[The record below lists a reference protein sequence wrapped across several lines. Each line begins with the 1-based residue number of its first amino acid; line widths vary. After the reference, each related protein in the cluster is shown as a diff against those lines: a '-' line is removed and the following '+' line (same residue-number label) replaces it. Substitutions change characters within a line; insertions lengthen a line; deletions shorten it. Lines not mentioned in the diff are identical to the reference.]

1 MSFTGQLGTN
11 LSKPGS
17 ILLGS
22 IGSSP
27 LTVTVSDSLNNWSD
41 STARQLGYFIQ
52 NADTISLSDSARVV
66 LGLHKS
72 LDDNADNWNDAVVT
86 QILGFLR
93 VYVGDTLAFWDDFI
107 FKQRINQATEQLVYK
122 PSEVEYIRR
131 YLNDVVIETLGTFT
145 PSSNVVYKAN
155 EVTYIR
161 RYLNDV
167 V

>member
-1 MSFTGQLGTN
+1 MAFTGQLGTAQSQ
-11 LSKPGS
+11 LGS

-22 IGSSP
+22 TGEAP
-27 LTVTVSDSLNNWSD
+27 LNVTISDSLNSWND
-41 STARQLGYFIQ
+41 STARQLGYFVQ
-52 NADTISLSDSARVV
+52 KTDTLALSDGARAV

-72 LDDNADNWNDAVVT
+72 FSDDGANLSDAIIT
-86 QILGFLR
+86 QLAALIRLT
-93 VYVGDTLAFWDDFI
+93 VGDTLNFWDDFI
-107 FKQRINQATEQLVYK
+107 FKQRINQATPQLVYK
-122 PSEVEYIRR
+122 PNEVEYIRR

-145 PSSNVVYKAN
+145 PSTNVVYKPN

>member
-1 MSFTGQLGTN
+1 MSFTGQLGTS

-27 LTVTVSDSLNNWSD
+27 LSVTVSDSLNNWND
-41 STARQLGYFIQ
+41 STARQLGYFLQ
-52 NADTISLSDSARVV
+52 KADTLALSDSASVV

-72 LDDNADNWNDAVVT
+72 LSDDGANLSDSVVT

-93 VYVGDTLAFWDDFI
+93 VSIGDTLNFWDDFI
-107 FKQRINQATEQLVYK
+107 FKQRINQATEQLIYK

-145 PSSNVVYKAN
+145 PSSNVVYKTN

>member
-1 MSFTGQLGTN
+1 MSFTGQLGTS

-22 IGSSP
+22 IGASP
-27 LTVTVSDSLNNWSD
+27 LSVTVSDSLNNWND
-41 STARQLGYFIQ
+41 STARQLGHFVQ
-52 NADTISLSDSARVV
+52 KSDTLELSDSARVV

-72 LDDNADNWNDAVVT
+72 LSSDANNWNDAVIT

-93 VYVGDTLAFWDDFI
+93 VSIGDTLAFWDDFI

-122 PSEVEYIRR
+122 PYEVEYIRR